1 VQVWPVQSLAS
12 RMGASPAG
20 VTVSRRPSVGSGRMG
35 CGIDSRNRLVA
46 EAELAL
52 APSKAAHRFSSG
64 ERTGAPPG
72 AKAGFRMAHTG
83 TQEAHQQPPGP
94 QALDA
99 DAFRHALRVEV
110 AAPPAATTGI
120 GDTTSTTCGTSA
132 QMHSADPSD
141 AEVYRCGIEPGQ

>member
-1 VQVWPVQSLAS
+1 MSLPVQVWPVQSLAS

-72 AKAGFRMAHTG
+72 AKARSRPNGATG

-120 GDTTSTTCGTSA
+120 GDTTSTTVLA
-132 QMHSADPSD
+132 PS
-141 AEVYRCGIEPGQ
+141 C